1 MLTEAKAIVKTPVTQ
16 PDAASKL
23 VASTIARPVRISN
36 TFAVLEDDRD
46 DAACEFVQPAAVV
59 AQPNSATESARTTRP
74 ETGKVVQAT
83 PQKNQIEKPMGWLDC
98 KIPSCNERCDEKTI
112 QYQDRVSE
120 FPVESFQRKQSTLN
134 TQQYIP
140 LQMRISAG
148 HVGHFGSGDGGEVF
162 PESIQR
168 QLVRRT
174 WRCRRSRK

>member
-1 MLTEAKAIVKTPVTQ
+1 MLSMLTEAKAIVKTPVTQ

-120 FPVESFQRKQSTLN
+120 FPVESFQRKHSTLN
-134 TQQYIP
+134 TQQ
-140 LQMRISAG
+140 
-148 HVGHFGSGDGGEVF
+148 
-162 PESIQR
+162 
-168 QLVRRT
+168 
-174 WRCRRSRK
+174 